1 MPDRVSKAPDGL
13 WGALKSP
20 QILEAILESASQ
32 CILAVGRDGKILAAN
47 SRVEPMFGYAPD
59 ELQGQAVEVLVPEK
73 LRKAHQKHREGYFQA
88 PRARPMGAG
97 VDLVARRKD
106 GSEFPVEISLSYPAN
121 GATPLAIAFISDI
134 TRRKSLESQLT
145 QSQKMEAVGRLAGGI
160 AHDFNNLLT
169 VIAGYDRFLLDRLTT
184 LDPLR
189 VYAEEIMKAAERA
202 AALTKQLLAFS
213 RRQVVAP
220 RVLEVNQA
228 IRELE
233 PMVQRLMGENIELL
247 YKLTPHAGRVRIGP
261 SQFDQ
266 VLLNLLINARDAL
279 PRGGRITVETRR
291 VQLDED
297 YAKTHVGVNPGSF
310 VMLAVSDNG
319 MGMDRALQEHI
330 FEPFF
335 TTKGAEG
342 GTGLGLATVYGI
354 AKQYGGDVWVYSE
367 VGVGTTFKVYFPR
380 NLRKGDSGEVGV
392 STSEKRVG
400 SETVLVVEDDP
411 GVRQLITALLREN
424 GYTVLTASSP
434 REALELSSQKS
445 ATIHLLL
452 TDVVLP
458 GISGQELANQ
468 LKREC
473 TSLKV
478 LFMSGYPENAMAD
491 HGVLDPGANF
501 VQKPFTFD
509 ELLVKVRGALDG

>member
-1 MPDRVSKAPDGL
+1 
-13 WGALKSP
+13 
-20 QILEAILESASQ
+20 
-32 CILAVGRDGKILAAN
+32 
-47 SRVEPMFGYAPD
+47 
-59 ELQGQAVEVLVPEK
+59 
-73 LRKAHQKHREGYFQA
+73 
-88 PRARPMGAG
+88 
-97 VDLVARRKD
+97 
-106 GSEFPVEISLSYPAN
+106 
-121 GATPLAIAFISDI
+121 
-134 TRRKSLESQLT
+134 
-145 QSQKMEAVGRLAGGI
+145 
-160 AHDFNNLLT
+160 
-169 VIAGYDRFLLDRLTT
+169 
-184 LDPLR
+184 
-189 VYAEEIMKAAERA
+189 
-202 AALTKQLLAFS
+202 
-213 RRQVVAP
+213 
-220 RVLEVNQA
+220 
-228 IRELE
+228 
-233 PMVQRLMGENIELL
+233 
-247 YKLTPHAGRVRIGP
+247 
-261 SQFDQ
+261 
-266 VLLNLLINARDAL
+266 
-279 PRGGRITVETRR
+279 
-291 VQLDED
+291 
-297 YAKTHVGVNPGSF
+297 
-310 VMLAVSDNG
+310 MLAVSDNG

-335 TTKGAEG
+335 TTKGRGG

-434 REALELSSQKS
+434 REALELSGQKS